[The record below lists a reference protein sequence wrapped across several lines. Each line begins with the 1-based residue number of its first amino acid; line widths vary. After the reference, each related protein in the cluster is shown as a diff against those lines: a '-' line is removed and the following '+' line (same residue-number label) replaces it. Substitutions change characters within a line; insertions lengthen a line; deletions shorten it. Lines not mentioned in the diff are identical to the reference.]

1 MINAKLVEA
10 VTDTNSN
17 KCKILP
23 RVYNFILEIHSK
35 MKENII
41 NLLTRPQRKMLNFNY
56 IIIINIIYII
66 HLVLKFIKY
75 IFLGGGGG
83 RGGSSKIKG
92 GRRGSKHREPTE
104 EGYPEDNKT
113 YGSQG
118 LSRWESFGLSQIL
131 AQVESISN
139 I

>member
-1 MINAKLVEA
+1 MPVGISQDQSHQAADTIDSEILKTLSRSPSFEHSETTDEMEA
-10 VTDTNSN
+10 D
-17 KCKILP
+17 
-23 RVYNFILEIHSK
+23 RH
-35 MKENII
+35 KEFKSS
-41 NLLTRPQRKMLNFNY
+41 R
-56 IIIINIIYII
+56 
-66 HLVLKFIKY
+66 
-75 IFLGGGGG
+75 GGG